1 MTATVHGDSPLAPTI
16 TPIPPNDR
24 RRARAAAF
32 PTRRLLPLTGDMA
45 SKTRPR
51 PPFECIAL
59 LLQGGGALGAYQAGV
74 YEALAEANLHPD
86 WIAGI
91 SIGAI
96 NGAVIAGNAPELRVD
111 KLRAFWERVTA
122 SPACDW
128 GDCLFPAKSDA
139 VRLWLS
145 QVSAYFALAVGA
157 PGFFT
162 PRFSPPWLHQ
172 AGTASATSFYDT
184 SRLKQTLEELVDFDR
199 INAQRLRFSVGAV
212 NVRTG
217 NFTYFDT
224 ATHPIGPEHIMASA
238 ALPPGFPAVEIEGE
252 HYWDGGLV
260 SNTPLQWIADSGR
273 HFDTLAF
280 QVDLWNARGELP
292 LSIAEVATRQKEIQY
307 SSRTRAGTDSFKH
320 IQRLR
325 GALADLFDKLPEA
338 LRNGPEAQLLRPLG
352 DHKVYNIVHLIYR
365 AKSYEG
371 QSKDYDFS
379 RASMEEHWSAG
390 YRDAIR
396 TLRHPEVLE
405 RPTDHEGVFTFD
417 LSHDDCE

>member
-1 MTATVHGDSPLAPTI
+1 
-16 TPIPPNDR
+16 
-24 RRARAAAF
+24 
-32 PTRRLLPLTGDMA
+32 MA
-45 SKTRPR
+45 SRTRSR

-74 YEALAEANLHPD
+74 YEALAEADLHPD

-96 NGAVIAGNAPELRVD
+96 NGALIAGNAPELRVD

-122 SPACDW
+122 KPVCDW
-128 GDCLFPAKSDA
+128 SEGLFLAKSDA
-139 VRLWLS
+139 VRLWLN
-145 QVSAYFALAVGA
+145 QVSAYSALASGA
-157 PGFFT
+157 SGFFT
-162 PRFSPPWLHQ
+162 PRFPPPWLHPP
-172 AGTASATSFYDT
+172 GTTAATSFYDT

-212 NVRTG
+212 NVRSG
-217 NFTYFDT
+217 NFVYFDT

-260 SNTPLQWIADSGR
+260 SNTPLQWIADSR
-273 HFDTLAF
+273 PHFDTLAF
-280 QVDLWNARGELP
+280 QVDLWNAHGELP

-325 GALADLFDKLPEA
+325 GALADLFEKLPEA
-338 LRNGPEAQLLRPLG
+338 LRNGPEAQLLQPLG

-365 AKSYEG
+365 AKTYEG

-379 RASMEEHWSAG
+379 RASMAEHWRTG

-405 RPTDHEGVFTFD
+405 RPADHEGVFTFD
-417 LSHDDCE
+417 LCHDDCA